1 MNDDALKEINRIDR
15 RFKFNWSLASLGSS
29 LLSGIFAA
37 MLPMFF
43 QDYLGLQSNYISLA
57 ALIYALWNAFNDPLF
72 GFISDSS
79 KSPMGRRI
87 PFMRYT
93 APFLSLTFIVVWLVP
108 IDSPQPT
115 IFWWM
120 LITMLLYDTCFTI
133 VGIVYSALLPEISH
147 DDKIRGELQKA
158 SSLTFLI
165 GTILGF
171 LIPDFFRPKAG
182 GSLIPF
188 YAAMIIV
195 GIISAIFIMIT
206 TYHVKERPE
215 FTKVDKPLPI
225 FLAIKY
231 TFKSKSFIIV
241 TIQNFMSIFTQS
253 ILTGTMFYL
262 ADYVLQVETI
272 FPLIF
277 VFLGLLIGVLF
288 ANILANKIG
297 VVQAQQTLLLISG
310 SGLLLLSFSAPL
322 VIYICLLFAGIGLSG
337 PLVLT
342 NILFG
347 QIADEDELVSGV
359 RREAMFFGT
368 NALITKPAQSIAI
381 ALVPFLLEL
390 SGFITRSEGG
400 GNITLEQPPAALLAI
415 RISLGLIPGLALIA
429 GALLLFVYPIRGKY
443 LIEMKEK
450 LNALHIEKQRKLEMS
465 K

>member
-1 MNDDALKEINRIDR
+1 MNQNMLREINRIDGN
-15 RFKFNWSLASLGSS
+15 FKFFWSLASLGSS

-43 QDYLGLQSNYISLA
+43 QDYLGLASSYISLA
-57 ALIYALWNAFNDPLF
+57 ALIYAIWNALNDPLF

-93 APFLSLTFIVVWLVP
+93 APFLSLTFIIVWLVP
-108 IDSPQPT
+108 VDSPQPT

-133 VGIVYSALLPEISH
+133 VGIVYSALLPEISQ
-147 DDKIRGELQKA
+147 DDRVRGELQKA

-182 GSLIPF
+182 GSLTSF
-188 YAAMIIV
+188 YVAMIVV
-195 GIISAIFIMIT
+195 GIICSILIMIT
-206 TYHVKERPE
+206 TFHVNEHPE
-215 FTKVDKPLPI
+215 FTKVDQPLPML
-225 FLAIKY
+225 LAIKY

-241 TIQNFMSIFTQS
+241 TVQNFMSIFTQS

-262 ADYVLQVETI
+262 ADYVLQVASI
-272 FPLIF
+272 IPLIF

-297 VVQAQQTLLLISG
+297 VVQAQQVLLFV
-310 SGLLLLSFSAPL
+310 SGLGLIFLSFSPAVL
-322 VIYICLLFAGIGLSG
+322 IYVCLLFAGIGLSG

-390 SGFITRSEGG
+390 SGFITRSQSGG
-400 GNITLEQPPAALLAI
+400 EITLDQPPAALLAI
-415 RISLGLIPGLALIA
+415 RLSLGLIPGLALIA
-429 GALLLFVYPIRGKY
+429 GALLLFLYPIRGKY

-450 LNALHIEKQRKLEMS
+450 LNALHIDKQRRLETGQ
-465 K
+465 